1 MVNQDVPIRICHARY
16 GWSWLPVRRPS
27 CSSRLASNEPQAEAV
42 VTTVGEALTENVAT
56 KADLTEVKTD
66 LGRLEATLRAGIAA
80 LGAEVKTDLAD
91 LATGLYRQLWV
102 MAAGIVG
109 LTVSLTVSLVKLLL

>member
-1 MVNQDVPIRICHARY
+1 MSC
-16 GWSWLPVRRPS
+16 PVRLV
-27 CSSRLASNEPQAEAV
+27 LAPGKAAKLLQQAGFDEPQAEAV